1 MEKKEDFLATD
12 EAKVDE
18 QISAAANLLREG
30 AVRLSKETAARNMQE
45 IEAASTVIER
55 VNTKLS
61 AIKKH
66 RRKINYSQCCTWE
79 E

>member
-1 MEKKEDFLATD
+1 M
-12 EAKVDE
+12 
-18 QISAAANLLREG
+18 
-30 AVRLSKETAARNMQE
+30 RLSKETAARNMQE
-45 IEAASTVIER
+45 IEAASVVIER

>member
-1 MEKKEDFLATD
+1 
-12 EAKVDE
+12 
-18 QISAAANLLREG
+18 
-30 AVRLSKETAARNMQE
+30 MQE
-45 IEAASTVIER
+45 IEAASAVIER
-55 VNTKLS
+55 VNTTNLS